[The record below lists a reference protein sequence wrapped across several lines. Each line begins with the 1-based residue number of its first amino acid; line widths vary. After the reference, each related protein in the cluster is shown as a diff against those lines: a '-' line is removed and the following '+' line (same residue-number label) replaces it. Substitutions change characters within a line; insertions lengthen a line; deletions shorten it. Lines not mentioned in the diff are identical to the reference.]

1 MVVVRLKLNNVF
13 KVTLCYSIWCG
24 LMFFFCFFFIAEVC
38 NLGYSC
44 ILFGEINLLDVS

>member
-1 MVVVRLKLNNVF
+1 MLLHMVWINVF
-13 KVTLCYSIWCG
+13 LF
-24 LMFFFCFFFIAEVC
+24 LFLFFFIAEVC